1 METFQSALLND
12 YIGHKITISPT
23 FNNWEIQNFFFSLML
38 HSSTDKPDQAFTSI
52 KQSPVLKGHL
62 FPVIIENFI

>member
-23 FNNWEIQNFFFSLML
+23 FNNWEIQKKCFSLML

-52 KQSPVLKGHL
+52 K
-62 FPVIIENFI
+62 